1 MKYPQKNSFSR
12 FVPILLVIVITIVAV
27 AAVLAIG
34 QALFGGDNNQN
45 QDQEQAETVDIG
57 NESLLSSE
65 SGRSIRLTVRGPIVA
80 DESHR
85 SYQVTI
91 SPSSRVMAT
100 YEGYLESEMDIKKYD
115 NNTSAY
121 EELIYALQKR
131 KMMDGIE
138 LTDEQND
145 LRGICATGKIYMFE
159 TLMDDETVKTLWTS
173 DCSGS
178 KGSALANVDE
188 IIDMFIKQ
196 IPDGDKMASSVGLGM
211 QDSLLFRL

>member
-34 QALFGGDNNQN
+34 RALFGGDST
-45 QDQEQAETVDIG
+45 QDQSEVETVDIG

>member
-1 MKYPQKNSFSR
+1 MKYPHKNSFSR

-34 QALFGGDNNQN
+34 RALFGGDST
-45 QDQEQAETVDIG
+45 QDQSEVETVDIG

>member
-12 FVPILLVIVITIVAV
+12 FVPILLVSVITIVAV

-34 QALFGGDNNQN
+34 RALFGGDST
-45 QDQEQAETVDIG
+45 QDQSEVETVDIG

>member
-34 QALFGGDNNQN
+34 RALFGGDST
-45 QDQEQAETVDIG
+45 QDQSEVETVDIG

-188 IIDMFIKQ
+188 IIDMCIKQ

>member
-34 QALFGGDNNQN
+34 RALFGGDST
-45 QDQEQAETVDIG
+45 QDQSEVETVDIG

-65 SGRSIRLTVRGPIVA
+65 SGRSIRLMVRGSIVA

-145 LRGICATGKIYMFE
+145 LRGICATGKTYMFE

>member
-12 FVPILLVIVITIVAV
+12 FVPILVVIVITVVAV

-34 QALFGGDNNQN
+34 RALFGGDST
-45 QDQEQAETVDIG
+45 QDQSEVETVDIG

>member
-34 QALFGGDNNQN
+34 RALFGGDST
-45 QDQEQAETVDIG
+45 QDQSEVETVDIG

-178 KGSALANVDE
+178 KGAALGNVDE